1 MLYLDGR
8 MVELAQARIDPR
20 DRGFLLGDGLFET
33 MRADRGRV
41 PFLDRHLDRLEAGA
55 AVLGIPLPRSRDA
68 IAEACFEVLHA
79 NQLGDSLAAV
89 RLTLSRGP
97 GPRGLAPPADPAPTL
112 LVAAALMA
120 DAAPAPA
127 RAVMSS
133 IRRNEHSPLSR
144 TKSLNYLDNVLALR
158 EACER
163 GANEA
168 ILCNTAGRLA
178 CASAA
183 NLFLV
188 RDGALLTPGL
198 DEGVL
203 PGITRAVLLE
213 TARDLG
219 IPAEQVVLPTSA
231 LERADEALLTNS
243 LVGVR
248 PVVEIDGERVGKG
261 GPGPLTQRLQR
272 AYAERAHQAD

>member
-8 MVELAQARIDPR
+8 ILDPGRARIDPR

-79 NQLGDSLAAV
+79 NQLGDRLAAV

-97 GPRGLAPPADPAPTL
+97 GPRGLAPPADPVPTL
-112 LVAAALMA
+112 LVAATVITDVASC
-120 DAAPAPA
+120 PA
-127 RAVMSS
+127 RAVISS
-133 IRRNEHSPLSR
+133 IRRNEHSPLCR
-144 TKSLNYLDNVLALR
+144 VKSLNYLDNVLALR
-158 EACER
+158 EARDR
-163 GANEA
+163 GADEA
-168 ILCNTAGRLA
+168 ILRNTAGRLA

-183 NLFLV
+183 NLVLV

-198 DEGVL
+198 EEGVL
-203 PGITRAVLLE
+203 PGITRAVLVE
-213 TARDLG
+213 IARDLG
-219 IPAEQVVLPTSA
+219 IPAEQARLPTSA
-231 LERADEALLTNS
+231 VKGADEALLTNS
-243 LVGVR
+243 LLGIR
-248 PVVEIDGERVGKG
+248 PIVQIDGERVGKG
-261 GPGPLTQRLQR
+261 GPGPLTRRLQR

>member
-1 MLYLDGR
+1 MLYIDGR
-8 MVELAQARIDPR
+8 IVDPRQARIDPR

-68 IAEACFEVLHA
+68 IAEACLEVLDA
-79 NQLGDSLAAV
+79 NQLGDRLAAV

-97 GPRGLAPPADPAPTL
+97 GPRGLAPPADPTPTL
-112 LVAAALMA
+112 LIAATPIA
-120 DAAPAPA
+120 DGAPSPA
-127 RAVMSS
+127 RVVISG
-133 IRRNEHSPLSR
+133 IRRNEHSPLSG

-163 GANEA
+163 GADEA

-183 NLFLV
+183 NLVLV

-198 DEGVL
+198 EEGAL
-203 PGITRAVLLE
+203 PGITRAILLE
-213 TARDLG
+213 IALDLG
-219 IPAEQVVLPTSA
+219 IPAEQARLPTSA

-243 LVGVR
+243 LLGIR
-248 PVVEIDGERVGKG
+248 PIVQIGSERGGKG
-261 GPGPLTQRLQR
+261 GPGPLTRRLQR